1 MTRDEYVV
9 YRLNRAKQSL
19 QVAEKVLQD
28 GFIEDAINRIYYAI
42 YYAVSALVY
51 TKNFHPKTH
60 LGMKALFNKEFV
72 KNNLITDKQAQ
83 IYSTIFAKRFEADY
97 EDFFAIESNAV
108 HQHLAEAKKFIF
120 LIEQTINNSPH
131 ND

>member
-1 MTRDEYVV
+1 MTRDEYVT
-9 YRLNRAKQSL
+9 YRMNRAKQSL
-19 QVAEKVLQD
+19 QVAERVLQD

-42 YYAVSALVY
+42 YYAISALLY
-51 TKNFHPKTH
+51 TRKLHPKTH
-60 LGMKALFNKEFV
+60 LGMKALFSKEFV

-97 EDFFAIESNAV
+97 EDFFTIDMDTVQN
-108 HQHLAEAKKFIF
+108 HLKEATNFIL
-120 LIEQTINNSPH
+120 LIETIINNSPQ

>member
-1 MTRDEYVV
+1 MTRDEYVT
-9 YRLNRAKQSL
+9 YRMNRAKQSL
-19 QVAEKVLQD
+19 QVAERVLQD

-42 YYAVSALVY
+42 YYAVSALLY
-51 TKNFHPKTH
+51 TRKLHPKTH
-60 LGMKALFNKEFV
+60 LGMKALFSKEFV

-97 EDFFAIESNAV
+97 EDFFTIDMDTVQN
-108 HQHLAEAKKFIF
+108 HLKEATNFIF
-120 LIEQTINNSPH
+120 LIETIINNSPQ